1 MMGKRTRTP
10 GVEGST
16 LELLVS
22 GGERIQSIPGI
33 LFALL
38 LLGVA
43 MITTRITWPAVGL
56 MWGFFLLDWILMAAL
71 QKLNISYGPAKPP
84 TLLLAILRTPFALF
98 PSPWIWILQTFGTLL
113 VVYGFWLEP
122 QRLVVTKQY
131 LSTEKL
137 DLSTPIRIMHIGDLH
152 LERITKREQK
162 LIERAQSLEP
172 DLILFSGDILSYSY
186 VDDGIAQ
193 QEARVVLSQL
203 AANTTVFAVA
213 GSPPV
218 DRKDVLGKIY
228 DGIKISLL
236 ETTRVHLQAGG
247 KQMTLTGLPC
257 THDLEYDSAEL
268 MKLPPV
274 SKETFDI
281 LLYHS
286 PDLAPKA
293 ADLGYDLQ
301 LSGHTHGGQV
311 RLPLFGALYTSSLLG
326 KRFEAGRYQVGG
338 MTLYVTRGLGMEG
351 KAAPRIRF
359 LCPPEIV
366 LWEIS
371 GRVS

>member
-1 MMGKRTRTP
+1 MMGNRTRTP

-22 GGERIQSIPGI
+22 GGERIQLIPDLLI
-33 LFALL
+33 ALL
-38 LLGVA
+38 LLGIAIVA
-43 MITTRITWPAVGL
+43 TRITWPAVWPL
-56 MWGFFLLDWILMAAL
+56 WGFFLLDWSLMAAL
-71 QKLNISYGPAKPP
+71 PKLKISYGPAKPP

-122 QRLVVTKQY
+122 QRLVVTIQHLY
-131 LSTEKL
+131 TDKL
-137 DLSTPIRIMHIGDLH
+137 DLRTPIRILHIGDLH

-162 LIERAQSLEP
+162 LIEMARSLDP
-172 DLILFSGDILSYSY
+172 DLILFSGDVLSYSY
-186 VDDGIAQ
+186 IDDGIAQ
-193 QEARVVLSQL
+193 QEARAVLSQL

-228 DGIKISLL
+228 DGLGITLL
-236 ETTRVHLQAGG
+236 ETTRVQLQLGG
-247 KQMTLTGLPC
+247 NRMTLTGLPC
-257 THDLEYDSAEL
+257 THDLERDDAEL
-268 MKLPPV
+268 MKLLPV
-274 SKETFDI
+274 SNESFDI

-293 ADLGYDLQ
+293 AELGYDLQ

-326 KRFEAGRYQVGG
+326 KRFEAGRYQVGD
-338 MTLYVTRGLGMEG
+338 MMLYVTRGLGMEG
-351 KAAPRIRF
+351 KAAPRVRF
-359 LCPPEIV
+359 LCAPEII
-366 LWEIS
+366 LWEIL
-371 GRVS
+371 GVN